1 MLLRTKAVTPRHTV
15 FVTALVSLSLFGMQG
30 MGQELD
36 WYELLHDPDTRRLTD
51 LASRYENGKGSMRRD
66 YGRARQLY
74 CAAARLGHGP
84 AQVRLAW
91 MYAYGVGVPQDRE
104 LAGAWLRVAAAKGD
118 SDALKFLAF
127 LGYPPRGRQP
137 RCTYLSRF
145 DRYAVAT
152 IPPARPEGSSAAV
165 EGVSAIG
172 AAEKSIVGSEVDP
185 TRQQIEEWV
194 RRLAPRYG
202 LDAELV
208 LAVIGVE
215 SNFNP
220 RARSPKNAW
229 GLMQLIPDTAARFGV
244 RDSTHP
250 IQNLHGGMSYLRW
263 LLAYFRGDLQLALAG
278 YNAGEGAVEKHR
290 GVPPYQETKTYVRKV
305 IRAYGRNTHPKVDQV
320 VKPSKVLPTGLTTK
334 QPR

>member
-1 MLLRTKAVTPRHTV
+1 MTLRYR
-15 FVTALVSLSLFGMQG
+15 ALVALMLSLGSFGVQG
-30 MGQELD
+30 AGHELD
-36 WYELLHDPDTRRLTD
+36 WYELLNEPDVGLLMD
-51 LASRYENGKGSMRRD
+51 LASGYENAEQGVRRD

-74 CAAARLGHGP
+74 CAAARLGHLP

-91 MYAYGVGVPQDRE
+91 MYANGVGAPQDKE

-118 SDALKFLAF
+118 FQAQKFLAF
-127 LGYPPRGRQP
+127 LGNPPRGRQP

-145 DRYAVAT
+145 DRYAIAT
-152 IPPARPEGSSAAV
+152 IPSSRPEGRSAADDR
-165 EGVSAIG
+165 AIASWPSETG
-172 AAEKSIVGSEVDP
+172 IVNGEADP
-185 TRQQIEEWV
+185 TRREIEEWV

-208 LAVIGVE
+208 LAIIEVE

-220 RARSPKNAW
+220 RARSPRNAW

-263 LLAYFRGDLQLALAG
+263 LLAYFRGDLRLALAG
-278 YNAGEGAVEKHR
+278 YNAGEGAVEEYQ
-290 GVPPYQETKTYVRKV
+290 GIPPYPETRSYVRKV
-305 IRAYGRNTHPKVDQV
+305 IRVYGRTTHPRVDQV
-320 VKPSKVLPTGLTTK
+320 VEPSRILPTSLTTK